1 MEGIEKL
8 TGRIANEAD
17 EQVNSILA
25 AAQKE
30 AGELILAKETE
41 AKAFYEEAVEKG
53 KKAASQKIE
62 RMESVARLE
71 IKKQML
77 SVRQNMISEAFR
89 LAEEALTKLDEA
101 KKIELLAALAAESSE
116 SGKEE
121 MILTKSDK
129 DQLGE
134 KVAEKA
140 NEFLSTKGKTAQLT
154 VSSDTREISGGL
166 ILKDGSIE
174 INCSFE
180 TLLRFRREE
189 LAADVSDILFKE
201 S

>member
-1 MEGIEKL
+1 
-8 TGRIANEAD
+8 
-17 EQVNSILA
+17 
-25 AAQKE
+25 
-30 AGELILAKETE
+30 
-41 AKAFYEEAVEKG
+41 
-53 KKAASQKIE
+53 
-62 RMESVARLE
+62 
-71 IKKQML
+71 
-77 SVRQNMISEAFR
+77 
-89 LAEEALTKLDEA
+89 
-101 KKIELLAALAAESSE
+101 
-116 SGKEE
+116 

-166 ILKDGSIE
+166 ILKAGSIE